1 LEKLSPLYG
10 YSEVLSIQECRVFKV
25 KTTLI
30 KILIGFSWIF
40 FQKFQMLTVVENSKD
55 CWTNVL
61 FKVAEDVVHRI
72 FDFLLSHE
80 WDEHEKLEKDLITE
94 CFVKG
99 RSKGK
104 FISQENLGGKIK
116 MNKVIYKGVLSTGR
130 LLLDL
135 WYTDQNSPIDNSFSI
150 NFSFLQLETKT
161 SFYRHLAIY
170 GFHLV

>member
-1 LEKLSPLYG
+1 M
-10 YSEVLSIQECRVFKV
+10 I
-25 KTTLI
+25 I
-30 KILIGFSWIF
+30 KILIVFSWIL

-104 FISQENLGGKIK
+104 FISGPFISQENLGGKIK
-116 MNKVIYKGVLSTGR
+116 MNKVIYKGVLSTGQ
-130 LLLDL
+130 LLLD
-135 WYTDQNSPIDNSFSI
+135 Q
-150 NFSFLQLETKT
+150 
-161 SFYRHLAIY
+161 
-170 GFHLV
+170 

>member
-1 LEKLSPLYG
+1 
-10 YSEVLSIQECRVFKV
+10 
-25 KTTLI
+25 
-30 KILIGFSWIF
+30 
-40 FQKFQMLTVVENSKD
+40 MLTVVENSKD

-116 MNKVIYKGVLSTGR
+116 VIYKGVLSTGQQ
-130 LLLDL
+130 LLDL
-135 WYTDQNSPIDNSFSI
+135 WYTDQNSSLNNSFS
-150 NFSFLQLETKT
+150 NFSLLKLETKP

-170 GFHLV
+170 GFHLENDFWKRSYSIKTLKFGTMLLTVCY